1 MTGAHEPDP
10 VLDALAGLSAP
21 PPTAA
26 RDARI
31 QTRCHAAMMRR
42 GPREPRSWL
51 RQPLS
56 RPRVLRPA
64 ASGTT
69 VDALLAAAA
78 GLYGV
83 VLAAEALKAALRF

>member
-10 VLDALAGLSAP
+10 LLGVLAGLSAP
-21 PPTAA
+21 RPAAA

-31 QTRCHAAMMRR
+31 QARCHAAMTRR
-42 GPREPRSWL
+42 GLSW
-51 RQPLS
+51 
-56 RPRVLRPA
+56 PRVFRPA
-64 ASGTT
+64 APGTA